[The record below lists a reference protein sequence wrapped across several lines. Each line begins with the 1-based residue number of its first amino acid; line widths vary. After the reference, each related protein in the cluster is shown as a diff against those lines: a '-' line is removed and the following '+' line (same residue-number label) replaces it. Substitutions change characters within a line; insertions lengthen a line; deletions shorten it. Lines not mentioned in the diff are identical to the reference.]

1 MWGATE
7 PGSGMNGGVYA
18 LAVDGSGSV
27 YAGGD
32 FTSAG
37 TCDSAAGCIG
47 IAKWDGSTWSALG
60 SGMNGSVLRWRWM
73 GAGACT
79 RGAFHQRGHVRHA
92 AGCNYVAKW
101 DGSTWSALGSGMNN
115 TVYALAVDGSGA
127 LYAGGYFTSAGTC
140 DSAAGCNFV
149 AKWDGSAWSALGS
162 GMNSHVYALAVDGS
176 GSVYAGGT
184 FTSAGT
190 CDSAAGCNYVA
201 KWDGSTWS
209 ALGSGMNDGV
219 YALAVDGS
227 GSVYAGGYFTSAGT
241 CDSAAGCNYVAK
253 WDGSTWSALG
263 SGMNSYVYALAVD
276 GSGSVYAGGFFN
288 SAGTCDS
295 AAGCNYVAKWDGS
308 TWSALGSGM
317 NNACLC
323 AGRGSLWV
331 GGGFT
336 QAGDK
341 PSSYIAQ
348 WVAPTAVTLESLAA
362 TPVGSAIRV
371 EWVTVSER
379 DNLGFNLRRSTDAAQ
394 VGEPLN
400 GELIPSQAPG
410 SGQGASYE
418 WLDATV
424 EPDVTYYY
432 WLESISLSG
441 SSELHGPVS
450 ATVSLPTALTL
461 AAASA
466 SAPAPSGMVLLGA
479 GLALLG
485 LLGWQRRR

>member
-1 MWGATE
+1 MRLTAGCNRIAKWNGSTWSAL
-7 PGSGMNGGVYA
+7 GSGMNNVVNALAVDGNDVYAGGNFTSAGTCDSAAGCNRIAKWDGSTWSALGSGMNSSVDALAVDGNSVYAGGYFTSAGTCDQRGGLQPDRQVGWQHVERAGQWHEQRCLSAGSGWERGAVRGGLLHQRRQLRQRGGLQPDRQVGWRYVERAGQRRGGDVNA

-37 TCDSAAGCIG
+37 TCTSVAGCNR

-60 SGMNGSVLRWRWM
+60 SGMDNQV
-73 GAGACT
+73 
-79 RGAFHQRGHVRHA
+79 
-92 AGCNYVAKW
+92 N
-101 DGSTWSALGSGMNN
+101 
-115 TVYALAVDGSGA
+115 ALA
-127 LYAGGYFTSAGTC
+127 
-140 DSAAGCNFV
+140 
-149 AKWDGSAWSALGS
+149 
-162 GMNSHVYALAVDGS
+162 
-176 GSVYAGGT
+176 
-184 FTSAGT
+184 
-190 CDSAAGCNYVA
+190 
-201 KWDGSTWS
+201 
-209 ALGSGMNDGV
+209 
-219 YALAVDGS
+219 
-227 GSVYAGGYFTSAGT
+227 
-241 CDSAAGCNYVAK
+241 
-253 WDGSTWSALG
+253 
-263 SGMNSYVYALAVD
+263 
-276 GSGSVYAGGFFN
+276 
-288 SAGTCDS
+288 
-295 AAGCNYVAKWDGS
+295 
-308 TWSALGSGM
+308 
-317 NNACLC
+317 
-323 AGRGSLWV
+323 RGSLWV

-341 PSSYIAQ
+341 ASSNIAQ
-348 WVAPTAVTLESLAA
+348 WVVPTAVTLESLAA
-362 TPVGSAIRV
+362 TPVGSAVRV

-441 SSELHGPVS
+441 ASELHGPVS

-466 SAPAPSGMVLLGA
+466 SAPATSGMALLGA

-485 LLGWQRRR
+485 LLGWRRRR